1 MLCKI
6 LQEKTE
12 ILFNHLISKLESMNL
27 KPQTFRLKKKKI
39 QAEQLGPIGIFIDN
53 T

>member
-12 ILFNHLISKLESMNL
+12 ILINHLISKLESMNL
-27 KPQTFRLKKKKI
+27 KPQTFRLKKKI
-39 QAEQLGPIGIFIDN
+39 QAAQLGPIGISSDN

>member
-6 LQEKTE
+6 LQEKNE

-27 KPQTFRLKKKKI
+27 EPQTFRVKKI
-39 QAEQLGPIGIFIDN
+39 QATQLGPIGISIDN